1 MCKPVE
7 NPNFKVHNWLKWVK
21 IKAKCT
27 FATMKPTSL
36 IPINDFDY
44 ELPSDRIAF
53 SPLPNREES
62 KLLVWDQA
70 IVAESNYHSIDQ
82 FIPSTSCLFF
92 NNSKVIA
99 ARILFEKKSNAI
111 DKNESLL
118 NVVDE
123 NNTLIHKTTNNHS
136 QAPDISKS
144 IIEIFCLE
152 PTPAFNPVHNA
163 MQAQGKVQWVCLVG
177 SAKKWKEEFLEKEI
191 FMNDKIIH
199 FKAKKI
205 KQIEGKFEIEF
216 TWNDKQI
223 NFSEILQ
230 SIGQIPLPPYI
241 EREANEWDA
250 ERYQTTYASVE
261 GSVAAPTAGL
271 HFSESLLQKIKSKGI
286 EEKFITLHVGAGTFM
301 PVKTENINEHVMHAE
316 FVDVTKQTVQFLAE
330 TDQNIIAVGTTS
342 LRTIE
347 SLYWLG
353 LKLMQATIQPNAIEL
368 LQWDAYQ
375 LKEEGHS
382 KKEVLLFLLNWMQDH
397 QLNQLIFKTQ
407 LMVIPGYQFKIT
419 HGLIT
424 NFHQPK
430 STLLLIIAAIT
441 GDHWKFI
448 YQHAITHK
456 YRFLSYGDGCFFKF
470 PNLKK

>member
-1 MCKPVE
+1 MEQP
-7 NPNFKVHNWLKWVK
+7 
-21 IKAKCT
+21 I
-27 FATMKPTSL
+27 L

-44 ELPSDRIAF
+44 ELPMDRIAF
-53 SPLPNREES
+53 SPLLKRDES
-62 KLLVWDQA
+62 KLLIWKQN
-70 IVAESNYHSIDQ
+70 IVAESTYASIEQ
-82 FIPSTSCLFF
+82 FIPQQSCLFF

-99 ARILFEKKSNAI
+99 ARILFEKKSNSI
-111 DKNESLL
+111 
-118 NVVDE
+118 
-123 NNTLIHKTTNNHS
+123 NNNAT
-136 QAPDISKS
+136 S

-152 PTPAFNPVHNA
+152 PTLAFSPINIA
-163 MQAQGKVQWVCLVG
+163 MQAQGKVQWTCLVG

-191 FMNDKIIH
+191 YWNDHILH

-205 KQIEGKFEIEF
+205 KQDNGKFEIEF
-216 TWNDKQI
+216 TWDNNQVS
-223 NFSEILQ
+223 FSEILQ

-241 EREANEWDA
+241 EREANESDK
-250 ERYQTTYASVE
+250 ERYQTTYATQE

-271 HFSESLLQKIKSKGI
+271 HFSEPLLQKIKDKGI
-286 EEKFITLHVGAGTFM
+286 DEKFITLHVGAGTFM

-316 FVDVTKQTVQFLAE
+316 FVDVTKLTIAYLAE
-330 TDQNIIAVGTTS
+330 TNNSVIAVGTTT

-353 LKLMQATIQPNAIEL
+353 LKIMQSPMNPNAIEL

-375 LKEEGHS
+375 LKNENLS
-382 KKEVLLFLLNWMQDH
+382 KKEVLYFLLQWMENN
-397 QLNQLIFKTQ
+397 QLEQLIFKTQ
-407 LMVIPGYQFKIT
+407 LMIVPGYRFQII

-441 GDHWKFI
+441 GDDWKNI
-448 YQHAITHK
+448 YQHAIENG

-470 PNLKK
+470 PTLKEDSLR